1 MGLFPAFVVACTLL
15 VAAGLGKLRSP
26 AGVQDALSGARV
38 RMPRAAVRALGA
50 AEVALGAGASI
61 RPSPLMAILVALS
74 YGAFCAFVL
83 SRRPARCGCFGA
95 AAVAG
100 ELVHALLNAVACA
113 VAVVAAVAPPPG
125 VGWIV
130 GQKPLI
136 AAPLVLGIAAAT
148 LAAYL
153 MFTVF
158 PVAWRA
164 YGVGQQ

>member
-100 ELVHALLNAVACA
+100 EWTS
-113 VAVVAAVAPPPG
+113 PG
-125 VGWIV
+125 LRDTGCC
-130 GQKPLI
+130 
-136 AAPLVLGIAAAT
+136 
-148 LAAYL
+148 
-153 MFTVF
+153 
-158 PVAWRA
+158 R
-164 YGVGQQ
+164 

>member
-1 MGLFPAFVVACTLL
+1 MGLFPVFVVACMLL

-38 RMPRAAVRALGA
+38 RVPRAAVRALGA
-50 AEVALGAGASI
+50 AEVVLGVGASV
-61 RPSPLMAILVALS
+61 RPSPLVAGLVALS

-83 SRRPARCGCFGA
+83 LRRPARCGCFGA
-95 AAVAG
+95 TAVGG

-113 VAVVAAVAPPPG
+113 VAVVAAVVPPPG
-125 VGWIV
+125 VGWIF
-130 GQKPLI
+130 GQEPLI
-136 AAPLVLGIAAAT
+136 VAPLVLGIAAAT
-148 LAAYL
+148 LAGYL

-164 YGVGQQ
+164 YGVGRQ

>member
-1 MGLFPAFVVACTLL
+1 MGLFPEFMVACTLL

-38 RMPRAAVRALGA
+38 RVPRAAVRALGA
-50 AEVALGAGASI
+50 AEVALGAGASV
-61 RPSPLMAILVALS
+61 RPSPLMAGLVALS

-83 SRRPARCGCFGA
+83 LRRPARCGCFGA
-95 AAVAG
+95 AAAGG
-100 ELVHALLNAVACA
+100 ELVHALLNVAACA
-113 VAVVAAVAPPPG
+113 VAVVAAVIPPPG
-125 VGWIV
+125 VGWIF
-130 GQKPLI
+130 GQEPLI

-153 MFTVF
+153 TFTVF

-164 YGVGQQ
+164 YGVGRQ